1 MNAVNYYSPQIQLNK
16 STIYTQITNMC
27 SNEIDALSDQ
37 IESAQDDKK
46 EAMSRMRS
54 TISSIREE
62 AAIRASNLKSEL
74 SNLESNLVS
83 LRKEAASASKGRNL
97 MKRSVEDDIRDA
109 RSASRKEFEVM
120 KASLVEEKRRLK
132 LERWDIDSRI
142 QRAEAQII
150 PVMKQL
156 REVKEEEALKL
167 PLLSDLRASLSDA
180 TRRTSSQVEEMKE
193 KRKARG
199 MFFDAS
205 FMGIRMKK
213 KEEMNVA
220 KSISEQE
227 LHDEDEKLAK
237 TTLYYESLLTET
249 EEQLRRI
256 NKLSN
261 NPVEMSG
268 YDSIA
273 DAQRRVDILIQE
285 KDDAISQ
292 TEDERVNALN
302 EAANSFLAI
311 RDQYDA
317 TYENSIR
324 DLEVQQSKSVQKLA
338 QEDQRAER
346 RIIELRNEMEK
357 MTIKLST
364 LMKDEREAANLDY
377 EELVKIKT
385 DTLEKNVS
393 QYERTTEEVRNVRS
407 NLIFL
412 QRELNQLEGMAG
424 RNRLRLNE
432 LEEERSSF
440 RQQMGRTMSIA
451 ISKLTRR

>member
-1 MNAVNYYSPQIQLNK
+1 MNFVYSFSSNTNEY
-16 STIYTQITNMC
+16 STIYAQFTNMQ
-27 SNEIDALSDQ
+27 SNEIDVISDQ
-37 IESAQDDKK
+37 IETAQDDKK
-46 EAMSRMRS
+46 EAISQMRS

-62 AAIRASNLKSEL
+62 AAVRASNLKSEL
-74 SNLESNLVS
+74 SNLESNLVL
-83 LRKEAASASKGRNL
+83 LRKEAATASKGRN
-97 MKRSVEDDIRDA
+97 MMRRTVEDDVRAA
-109 RSASRKEFEVM
+109 RSDSRKEIELM
-120 KASLVEEKRRLK
+120 KVSLVDEKRRLK

-142 QRAEAQII
+142 QRAEAEII
-150 PVMKQL
+150 PAMKLL
-156 REVKEEEALKL
+156 REIQEEEAIKL
-167 PLLSDLRASLSDA
+167 PLLSNLRASLSDV

-205 FMGIRMKK
+205 FIGIRTKK
-213 KEEMNVA
+213 REEMNVA
-220 KSISEQE
+220 KSISEEE
-227 LHDEDEKLAK
+227 LVDEDGKLAR
-237 TTLYYESLLTET
+237 TTMYYESLLTET
-249 EEQLRRI
+249 EEQLQRI
-256 NKLSN
+256 NELSTK
-261 NPVEMSG
+261 PVELSG
-268 YDSIA
+268 YDAIS
-273 DAQRRVDILIQE
+273 DAQRRVEVLIQE

-302 EAANSFLAI
+302 EAVNSYLAA

-324 DLEVQQSKSVQKLA
+324 DLEVQQSRSVQKLA

-357 MTIKLST
+357 MTLKLSA
-364 LMKDEREAANLDY
+364 LMKDERDASNRDY
-377 EELVKIKT
+377 EELTKTKT

-393 QYERTTEEVRNVRS
+393 QYERTAEEIQTVRS

-412 QRELNQLEGMAG
+412 QRKLNKLEGTAG

-451 ISKLTRR
+451 IGKLTQR